1 MSRFV
6 NSETGVVVSV
16 ADDKDER
23 FASPLWEA
31 QAAEK
36 AAPKRAASKSSDK

>member
-1 MSRFV
+1 
-6 NSETGVVVSV
+6 V

-31 QAAEK
+31 QAEEK
-36 AAPKRAASKSSDK
+36 KAPAKRAAKSSDDK

>member
-1 MSRFV
+1 MGRFV

-23 FASPLWEA
+23 FTSPLWEA
-31 QAAEK
+31 EAEK
-36 AAPKRAASKSSDK
+36 PEPKRAASKSDSK